1 METLI
6 FKILIYVTVVV
17 FTIHLIAGG
26 ITYMD
31 EDKTRISRWM
41 WRIIDYT
48 SPALI
53 ILSLV
58 DIVFLLRTCC

>member
-1 METLI
+1 MITKMLLI
-6 FKILIYVTVVV
+6 ATTVVFV
-17 FTIHLIAGG
+17 IHLIAGG

-31 EDKTRISRWM
+31 ENETRISRWM